1 MSKYMTFDSQAF
13 ANADLLIDA
22 LSDLGFTDVA
32 RGQDLALEGW
42 DRRDKRTADIV
53 IRRSGVKDKRLLGD
67 IGFQKTAL
75 GYVVVI
81 DDMDL
86 NYKLGRDWITKLQTS
101 YHEAAARK
109 MAKKLGGTL
118 TRELI
123 GKTIK
128 IRVRF

>member
-1 MSKYMTFDSQAF
+1 MSKYMTFESQAF
-13 ANADLLIDA
+13 ANGDLLLEA
-22 LSDLGFTDVA
+22 LAEIGFTSVA
-32 RGQDLALEGW
+32 QGRDLPLDGW
-42 DRRDKRTADIV
+42 DKRNSRTADII
-53 IRRSGVKDKRLLGD
+53 IRRKEVKTHHLLAD
-67 IGFQKTAL
+67 VGFQRTSS
-75 GYVVVI
+75 GYVAVI

-86 NYKLGRDWITKLQTS
+86 DHRLGKDFVVRLQNH

-118 TRELI
+118 IKERI

>member
-22 LSDLGFTDVA
+22 LSDLGFTDVD
-32 RGQDLALEGW
+32 RGQHLALEGW
-42 DRRDKRTADIV
+42 DRRAKRNADIV
-53 IRRSGVKDKRLLGD
+53 IRRSGMKDKRLLGD
-67 IGFQKTAL
+67 IGFQKTAS
-75 GYVVVI
+75 GYVAVI

-101 YHEAAARK
+101 YQEAAARK

-123 GKTIK
+123 GKTVK
-128 IRVRF
+128 IRVKF

>member
-13 ANADLLIDA
+13 ANADLLIEA

-32 RGQDLALEGW
+32 RSQDLALEGW

-67 IGFQKTAL
+67 IGFQKTAS
-75 GYVVVI
+75 GYVAVI

-86 NYKLGRDWITKLQTS
+86 NYKLGRDWITRLQTN

-123 GKTIK
+123 GKTVK
-128 IRVRF
+128 IRVKF

>member
-22 LSDLGFTDVA
+22 LSDLGFTNVA
-32 RGQDLALEGW
+32 RGQDLVLEGW

-53 IRRSGVKDKRLLGD
+53 IRRSSVKDKRLLGD
-67 IGFQKTAL
+67 IGFQRTTL
-75 GYVVVI
+75 GYVAVI

-123 GKTIK
+123 GKTVK
-128 IRVRF
+128 IRVKF

>member
-1 MSKYMTFDSQAF
+1 MTFDSQAF
-13 ANADLLIDA
+13 ANADLLIEA

-32 RGQDLALEGW
+32 RSQDLALEGW

-67 IGFQKTAL
+67 IGFQKTAS
-75 GYVVVI
+75 GYVAVI

-86 NYKLGRDWITKLQTS
+86 NYKLGRDWITRLQTN

-123 GKTIK
+123 GKTVK
-128 IRVRF
+128 IRVKF

>member
-86 NYKLGRDWITKLQTS
+86 NYQLGRDWITKLQTS

>member
-13 ANADLLIDA
+13 AKGDLLIDA

-32 RGQDLALEGW
+32 RGQDLVLEGW

-53 IRRSGVKDKRLLGD
+53 IRRSALKDKRLLGD
-67 IGFQKTAL
+67 IGFQRTAS
-75 GYVVVI
+75 GYVAVI
-81 DDMDL
+81 DDTDL

-123 GKTIK
+123 GKTVK
-128 IRVRF
+128 IRVKF